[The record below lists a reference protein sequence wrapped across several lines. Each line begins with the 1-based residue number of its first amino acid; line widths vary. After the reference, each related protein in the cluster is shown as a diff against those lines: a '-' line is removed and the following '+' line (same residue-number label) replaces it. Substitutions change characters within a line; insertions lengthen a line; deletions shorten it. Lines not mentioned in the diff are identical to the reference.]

1 MNLEIM
7 WSKIIVLPYNVLC
20 NGMHGAIQVRL
31 NESCKMGYPRKAP
44 KKAILFF
51 SKFVV

>member
-7 WSKIIVLPYNVLC
+7 WSKIIVLPCNVLC
-20 NGMHGAIQVRL
+20 NGMHGAKQVRL
-31 NESCKMGYPRKAP
+31 NESCKMGCLHKAP
-44 KKAILFF
+44 KEAILFF